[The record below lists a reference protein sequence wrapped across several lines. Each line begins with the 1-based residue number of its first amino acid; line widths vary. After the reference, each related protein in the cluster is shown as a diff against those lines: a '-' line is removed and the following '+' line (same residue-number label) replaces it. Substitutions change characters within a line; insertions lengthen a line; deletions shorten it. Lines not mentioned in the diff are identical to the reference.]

1 MKKMLNFNIT
11 QPLFTR
17 LKQLETLLGLSP
29 TELIRRALEE
39 YLEKKGV

>member
-1 MKKMLNFNIT
+1 MKKMLNFNVT
-11 QPLFTR
+11 VPLFTR
-17 LKQLETLLGLSP
+17 LKQLEALTGLSP